1 MRPTHHHLGRF
12 LIWPAFCAIAFGPI
26 GRALAQQA
34 GGHSLL
40 EDLNQQTELLYQEVS
55 PGVVRVQLPTTRPST
70 QPAED
75 AAADPLARWDA
86 KLSPDVR
93 ARLRQNPPVGV
104 AYVAEIMPAPGAT
117 VATGEIPNITPSSP
131 LPPENRVIVFTP
143 NVLGVVFDAQGHAL
157 LPLFVPSEN
166 VGDKPLTVLLCD
178 GKVTQ
183 ARFVGSDRQTNLT
196 VVQLLHGAVRALPFS
211 EEPPPEGAL
220 VMVMSLDPAATH
232 LGVWTRWANNW
243 GLVFR
248 ADGSVAGFSQ
258 RGGFLS
264 GSMCAPVVRQ
274 LILQGHVDRPRLGVV
289 VRLVEANDPLRQLDP
304 VLGQTP
310 AIRIWKVLADSAA
323 ERAGLQ
329 TGDLILK
336 LAGQPVG
343 DTPSFAAAIAALHG
357 PTEMQILRQDQT
369 ISVKVDLESQPSN

>member
-1 MRPTHHHLGRF
+1 
-12 LIWPAFCAIAFGPI
+12 
-26 GRALAQQA
+26 
-34 GGHSLL
+34 
-40 EDLNQQTELLYQEVS
+40 
-55 PGVVRVQLPTTRPST
+55 
-70 QPAED
+70 
-75 AAADPLARWDA
+75 
-86 KLSPDVR
+86 
-93 ARLRQNPPVGV
+93 
-104 AYVAEIMPAPGAT
+104 
-117 VATGEIPNITPSSP
+117 
-131 LPPENRVIVFTP
+131 
-143 NVLGVVFDAQGHAL
+143 
-157 LPLFVPSEN
+157 
-166 VGDKPLTVLLCD
+166 
-178 GKVTQ
+178 
-183 ARFVGSDRQTNLT
+183 
-196 VVQLLHGAVRALPFS
+196 
-211 EEPPPEGAL
+211 
-220 VMVMSLDPAATH
+220 
-232 LGVWTRWANNW
+232 
-243 GLVFR
+243 
-248 ADGSVAGFSQ
+248 VAGFSQ